1 MKDVNLTWFLLLFT
15 AGSQLQMNYQ
25 IFFMKKLWINTL
37 PGRDKNADQ
46 IFYFPQELPKYL
58 RGYHKTSKQDIVEL
72 AALIYR
78 ARFGSDQ
85 SLLPQITQMLEE
97 FIPPDMVKMQSS
109 SQWKSQI
116 TAAYQKLGPIPEN
129 DAKELF
135 LRKIYQF
142 PTFGTA
148 FFEVKQTSD
157 PSYPEM
163 VIIGINKNGVSVIH
177 PQSRV
182 STLSNE
188 FSDDNV
194 TTNTTNQCQGAA
206 R

>member
-1 MKDVNLTWFLLLFT
+1 M
-15 AGSQLQMNYQ
+15 QMNYQ
-25 IFFMKKLWINTL
+25 IFFMKKLWINTI

-58 RGYHKTSKQDIVEL
+58 RGYHKTSKQDLIEL

-78 ARFGSDQ
+78 ARYGNDQ
-85 SLLPQITQMLEE
+85 TVLPQITQILEE
-97 FIPPDMVKMQSS
+97 FIPSDMVRIQTNA
-109 SQWKSQI
+109 QWKSGI
-116 TAAYQKLGPIPEN
+116 SSAYLKHGAMSIEE
-129 DAKELF
+129 AKEQF
-135 LRKIYQF
+135 LKKIYQF

-163 VIIGINKNGVSVIH
+163 VIIGINRNGVSIIH

-182 STLSNE
+182 SI
-188 FSDDNV
+188 
-194 TTNTTNQCQGAA
+194 
-206 R
+206 

>member
-1 MKDVNLTWFLLLFT
+1 
-15 AGSQLQMNYQ
+15 MNYQ
-25 IFFMKKLWINTL
+25 IFFMKKLWINTV

-58 RGYHKTSKQDIVEL
+58 RGYHKTSKQDLIDL
-72 AALIYR
+72 AALVYR
-78 ARFGSDQ
+78 ARYGTDQ
-85 SLLPQITQMLEE
+85 TALPQITQMLPEY
-97 FIPPDMVKMQSS
+97 IPSDMVRIQTN
-109 SQWKSQI
+109 SQWKAGIS
-116 TAAYQKLGPIPEN
+116 AAYLKHGAMTEEE
-129 DAKELF
+129 AKEEF
-135 LRKIYQF
+135 LKKIYQL

-182 STLSNE
+182 SITFISKIKK
-188 FSDDNV
+188 
-194 TTNTTNQCQGAA
+194 
-206 R
+206 

>member
-1 MKDVNLTWFLLLFT
+1 
-15 AGSQLQMNYQ
+15 MNYQ
-25 IFFMKKLWINTL
+25 IFFMKKLWINTV

-46 IFYFPQELPKYL
+46 IFYYPQELPKYL
-58 RGYHKTSKQDIVEL
+58 RGYHKTSKQDLVEL
-72 AALIYR
+72 AALVYR

-85 SLLPQITQMLEE
+85 TLLPQIAQMLDDL
-97 FIPPDMVKMQSS
+97 IPPDMSKIQSS

-116 TAAYQKLGPIPEN
+116 SAAYQQQGVLTETE
-129 DAKELF
+129 AKEKF
-135 LRKIYQF
+135 LKKIYQL

-163 VIIGINKNGVSVIH
+163 VVIGINRNGVSIVH

-182 STLSNE
+182 STLLMGLS
-188 FSDDNV
+188 
-194 TTNTTNQCQGAA
+194 
-206 R
+206 

>member
-1 MKDVNLTWFLLLFT
+1 
-15 AGSQLQMNYQ
+15 MNYQ
-25 IFFMKKLWINTL
+25 IFFMKKLWINTV

-58 RGYHKTSKQDIVEL
+58 RGYHKTSKQEL
-72 AALIYR
+72 IELGALVYR
-78 ARFGSDQ
+78 SRFGSDQ
-85 SLLPQITQMLEE
+85 TLLSQIPQMIADLV
-97 FIPPDMVKMQSS
+97 PSDMVKIQTNSN
-109 SQWKSQI
+109 WKSSI
-116 TAAYQKLGPIPEN
+116 SAAYLQHGIMTEEE
-129 DAKELF
+129 AKENF
-135 LRKIYQF
+135 LKKIYQL

-157 PSYPEM
+157 PTYPQM

-182 STLSNE
+182 SIY
-188 FSDDNV
+188 F
-194 TTNTTNQCQGAA
+194 

>member
-1 MKDVNLTWFLLLFT
+1 
-15 AGSQLQMNYQ
+15 
-25 IFFMKKLWINTL
+25 MKKLWINTV

-46 IFYFPQELPKYL
+46 IFYYPQELPKYL
-58 RGYHKTSKQDIVEL
+58 RGYHKTTKQDLVEL
-72 AALIYR
+72 AALVYR

-85 SLLPQITQMLEE
+85 KLLPQLTQMLNDL
-97 FIPPDMVKMQSS
+97 IPPDMTKVQSN

-116 TAAYQKLGPIPEN
+116 SAAYLQQGAMTEN
-129 DAKELF
+129 EAKERF
-135 LRKIYQF
+135 LKKIYQL

-163 VIIGINKNGVSVIH
+163 VIIGINRNGVSIIH

-182 STLSNE
+182 SYREAECFRSWEMRFQN
-188 FSDDNV
+188 
-194 TTNTTNQCQGAA
+194 
-206 R
+206 